1 MLCVHITPLPRI
13 LPEVHPLSLKL
24 TIPIPSLSKQ
34 GIQSASR
41 TAEPQPNQ
49 GEKKGYWC
57 KKKKKVKSQD
67 STVEKYRRASEITPI
82 IISVYDQKLLDS
94 ILGSHVKKDTILK

>member
-1 MLCVHITPLPRI
+1 MQAELQN
-13 LPEVHPLSLKL
+13 LSLIRVKRKV
-24 TIPIPSLSKQ
+24 I
-34 GIQSASR
+34 GV
-41 TAEPQPNQ
+41 
-49 GEKKGYWC
+49 
-57 KKKKKVKSQD
+57 KKKKKEKSQD

>member
-1 MLCVHITPLPRI
+1 MQAELQN
-13 LPEVHPLSLKL
+13 LSLIRVKRKV
-24 TIPIPSLSKQ
+24 I
-34 GIQSASR
+34 GV
-41 TAEPQPNQ
+41 
-49 GEKKGYWC
+49 